1 MPPRA
6 RIYLHCIVGTGLFL
20 LIDGLTQFDPKDLRR
35 FVAYLALAL
44 ISATWKFKVPG
55 MPATFS
61 AGFAFV
67 LIGIANFSLGE
78 AMAMG
83 CGSIVVQCLW
93 RTPQKRPVRKV
104 FFNVAAVAFGIT
116 LAYNPAHFELAG
128 GLQKAPGMLS
138 LAALLYFVVNTGL
151 VSGMV
156 ALIEEAE
163 FRAVW
168 RRLAGYGLAY
178 YLAGGVIA
186 SAIIVA
192 NRLWGWQAGLF
203 ILPLL
208 YLTYCGYRA
217 YLRSRG
223 VLTQV

>member
-1 MPPRA
+1 M
-6 RIYLHCIVGTGLFL
+6 
-20 LIDGLTQFDPKDLRR
+20 DGLTQFEPADVRR
-35 FVAYLALAL
+35 FFAYLALAL

-55 MPATFS
+55 IAATFS

-78 AMAMG
+78 ALVMG
-83 CGSIVVQCLW
+83 CASIAVQSLW
-93 RTPQKRPVRKV
+93 RSPQRCPVRKV

-128 GLQKAPGMLS
+128 GLQKAPGMLP
-138 LAALLYFVVNTGL
+138 LAALVYFVVNTGL

-163 FRAVW
+163 FRTVW
-168 RRLAGYGLAY
+168 SRLAGYGLVY
-178 YLAGGVIA
+178 YVVGGMIA

-223 VLTQV
+223 VLTQA

>member
-1 MPPRA
+1 M
-6 RIYLHCIVGTGLFL
+6 
-20 LIDGLTQFDPKDLRR
+20 DGLTQFDPMDLRR

-44 ISATWKFKVPG
+44 VSATWKFKVPG
-55 MPATFS
+55 IPATFS

-78 AMAMG
+78 ALVMG
-83 CGSIVVQCLW
+83 CASIVVQSLW
-93 RTPQKRPVRKV
+93 RSPQRWPLRKV
-104 FFNVAAVAFGIT
+104 SFNVAAVAFGIT
-116 LAYNPAHFELAG
+116 LAYNPAHFELTA
-128 GLQKAPGMLS
+128 GLQKAPGMLP
-138 LAALLYFVVNTGL
+138 LAALVYFIVNTGL

-168 RRLAGYGLAY
+168 GRLACYGLAY
-178 YLAGGVIA
+178 YVAGGMIA
-186 SAIIVA
+186 TAIIVA

-223 VLTQV
+223 VLSQA

>member
-6 RIYLHCIVGTGLFL
+6 RIYLHCVVGTGIFL
-20 LIDGLTQFDPKDLRR
+20 LVDGLTQFDSRDLRR

-44 ISATWKFKVPG
+44 VSATWKFKIPG
-55 MPATFS
+55 IPATLS
-61 AGFAFV
+61 ASFAFV

-78 AMAMG
+78 ALVMG
-83 CGSIVVQCLW
+83 RASTVVQCLW
-93 RTPQKRPVRKV
+93 RSPRKQPVRKV
-104 FFNVAAVAFGIT
+104 FFNATAVAFGIT

-128 GLQKAPGMLS
+128 GLQKAPEMLP
-138 LAALLYFVVNTGL
+138 LAALVYFVVNTGL

-156 ALIEEAE
+156 ALIEGAE
-163 FRAVW
+163 FRTVW

-178 YLAGGVIA
+178 YVAGGMVA
-186 SAIIVA
+186 AAIIIA
-192 NRLWGWQAGLF
+192 NRLWGWQTGLF

-223 VLTQV
+223 VLTQA